1 MEINR
6 EYAKAQGV
14 SIAPLMRNV
23 HTEIEVV
30 DVHRVSLKE
39 KIYEF
44 GKRAFD
50 IMGSLCGMIVLSPI
64 LLIIALIIYL
74 DDKGSP
80 VYAQRRIGKDG
91 KEFKMY
97 KFRSMKMGADK
108 LENFLTPEQLE
119 EYKKEFKLENDPR
132 ITKIGHF
139 IRETSL
145 DELPQMWN
153 ILKGDI
159 SVIGPRPV
167 IAGELDNYGSNSDLF
182 LSVKP
187 GLTGYWQAYARNN
200 ATYETGE
207 RQQMELFYVNNRSFK
222 LDVLIFFKTIISVV
236 KKDGA
241 R

>member
-14 SIAPLMRNV
+14 SISPLMRNV
-23 HTEIEVV
+23 HTEIEIV

-50 IMGSLCGMIVLSPI
+50 IIGSLCGMVVLSPI

-167 IAGELDNYGSNSDLF
+167 IAGELDNYGSDTDLF